1 MSVKYVQ
8 VEGDI
13 VILTILLG
21 AQGTTLGDGYML
33 MKCYYL
39 RS

>member
-8 VEGDI
+8 VEGASSFYN
-13 VILTILLG
+13 TFR
-21 AQGTTLGDGYML
+21 AQGTTLGDGYTL